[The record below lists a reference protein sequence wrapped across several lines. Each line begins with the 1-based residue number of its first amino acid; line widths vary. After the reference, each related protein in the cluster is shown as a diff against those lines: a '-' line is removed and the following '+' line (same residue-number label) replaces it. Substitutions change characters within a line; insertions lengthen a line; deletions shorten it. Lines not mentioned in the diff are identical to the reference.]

1 MHTVELLEQA
11 LAAAKRLG
19 YRVRTEH
26 LDGSQGGVCEF
37 GGKRWLFLDI
47 AKAPLEQLHEVLQLL
62 RDDPRSEALMLAPE
76 LAGLVRSRR
85 AAG

>member
-11 LAAAKRLG
+11 LAAVKRLG
-19 YRVRTEH
+19 YRVRSEH
-26 LDGSQGGVCEF
+26 LDGGQGGVCEF

-62 RDDPRSEALMLAPE
+62 RDDPRTAGLTLAPE
-76 LAGLVRSRR
+76 LAGLIRTRR
-85 AAG
+85 AA